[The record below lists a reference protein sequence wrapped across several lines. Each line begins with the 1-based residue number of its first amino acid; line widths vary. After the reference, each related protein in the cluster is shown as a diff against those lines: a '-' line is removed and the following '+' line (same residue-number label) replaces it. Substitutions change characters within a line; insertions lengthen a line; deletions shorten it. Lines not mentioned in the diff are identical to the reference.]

1 MDDNKIQNQP
11 ADNGL
16 KEVSAKMDTLL
27 SGLEKSNAAA
37 EENAKAAKEA
47 KELAEKALNEAVAA
61 KNAHPVNFAPVSE
74 KKADKQEGNAKFR
87 KFLEDVKEAKFN
99 AKVKAALSTD
109 TETGSVIVPTD
120 YVPTLVDLL
129 VKYPSMVADAFRLNW
144 GLVGNE
150 RDIPNLAARP
160 EVAVVG
166 EGNAKPVSNPVFATI
181 HQKLVKAAAI
191 VVWTREL
198 ASDAMIDLQALLPSI
213 IGPQFT
219 TYLDKWLFQGNGTG
233 HAGIFNASGVI
244 VPEGITTVADLI
256 ALKTAAPYNVRATG
270 KFYIEISLYGQLASI
285 ARLSAPS
292 WLTYENGVMRIDGS
306 EVVAVDASIIGKK
319 GRACFGDMRNVIF
332 SPKGDLVVR
341 WSDMATIVDNSG
353 QSPVTHNL
361 YQENKEAYLFEM
373 RADISVVG
381 NVWTVAELSVESG
394 S

>member
-1 MDDNKIQNQP
+1 MEEKTIQNQP

-16 KEVSAKMDTLL
+16 KEVSEKVDTLL
-27 SGLEKSNAAA
+27 AGVEATKAK
-37 EENAKAAKEA
+37 EEEAAKAAQEA
-47 KELAEKALNEAVAA
+47 KDLAQKALDEITAA
-61 KNAHPVNFAPVSE
+61 KNAHPVNFAPASE
-74 KKADKQEGNAKFR
+74 KKADKKELNAKMR
-87 KFLEDVKEAKFN
+87 KFLDDVKAAKFS
-99 AKVKAALSTD
+99 AQVKAALSTD
-109 TETGSVIVPTD
+109 QETGSLIVPTD
-120 YVPTLVDLL
+120 YVPSLVDLL
-129 VKYPSMVADAFRLNW
+129 VKYPSMVNEALRLNW

-150 RDIPNLAARP
+150 RDIPNLVARP

-166 EGNAKPVSNPVFATI
+166 EGAAKPVSNPVFGVI

-219 TYLDKWLFQGNGTG
+219 TYFDKWLFQGNGLN
-233 HAGIFNASGVI
+233 HPGIFGATGVI
-244 VPEGITTVADLI
+244 TPSIADVSELI
-256 ALKTAAPYNVRATG
+256 KLKLEAPYNVRPTG
-270 KFYIEISLYGQLASI
+270 KFYIETSLYGQLASI
-285 ARLSAPS
+285 AKLQAPS

-306 EVVAVDASIIGKK
+306 EVVAIDETIIGAK

-353 QSPVTHNL
+353 DDAITHNL
-361 YQENKEAYLFEM
+361 YQENKEAYLFEV
-373 RADISVVG
+373 RAEISVVG
-381 NVWTVAELSVESG
+381 NVWSVATIGEESA

>member
-1 MDDNKIQNQP
+1 MENETNKVTAP

-16 KEVSAKMDTLL
+16 KEVAEKMDKF
-27 SGLEKSNAAA
+27 LEGIETAKAEAEEAKNAYQAAQAAA
-37 EENAKAAKEA
+37 Q
-47 KELAEKALNEAVAA
+47 KALDEAVAA
-61 KNAHPVNFAPVSE
+61 KNAHSVNFAPVT
-74 KKADKQEGNAKFR
+74 KKADKKELNKDIRG
-87 KFLEDVKEAKFN
+87 FLADIKTAHFGGQT
-99 AKVKAALSTD
+99 KAALSTD
-109 TETGSVIVPTD
+109 AETGSNLVPTD

-129 VKYPSMVADAFRLNW
+129 AKYPAFVNDAYRLPW

-166 EGNAKPVSNPVFATI
+166 EGAAKPVSNPAFGLI
-181 HQKLVKAAAI
+181 HQKLVKGAAI

-219 TYLDKWLFQGNGTG
+219 NYFNKWLFQGNGQN
-233 HAGIFNASGVI
+233 HAGIFNASGVLTPTVTDVRGLVELKFA
-244 VPEGITTVADLI
+244 VPYQFR
-256 ALKTAAPYNVRATG
+256 PTG
-270 KFYIEISLYGQLASI
+270 KFYIETSLYGQLASI
-285 ARLSAPS
+285 ARLSAPA

-306 EVVAVDASIIGKK
+306 EVVPVDSVIIGS
-319 GRACFGDMRNVIF
+319 GNACFGDLSTVVF

-353 QSPVTHNL
+353 AEPVTHNL
-361 YQENKEAYLFEM
+361 YQENKEAYLFEA

-381 NVWTVAELSVESG
+381 SVWAIADLSG
-394 S
+394 SESN